1 MRSCRCLALAAVLI
15 VATAVSLEAQVRLPN
30 CQVRGDQL
38 EEDMW
43 ENLWKQNWD
52 GAAKLIS
59 PAFQSIRDNKF
70 RDRDGEIAFL
80 KTLSF
85 KFHFPHDYRTTY
97 SGDAVIVSYKIG
109 HYADAPGGKGKK
121 IRVDVDALSVWR
133 HTPRGWQW
141 VAHVE
146 TGGGPPA
153 QSAKPDS
160 SAPRASH
167 ASVERWG
174 AGIADAEAK

>member
-52 GAAKLIS
+52 GAAKLIA
-59 PAFQSIRDNKF
+59 PGFQSIRDNKI
-70 RDRDGEIAFL
+70 RDRDGELAFI
-80 KTLSF
+80 KTQSF
-85 KFHFPHDYRTTY
+85 KFHFPHNYQTTY

-121 IRVDVDALSVWR
+121 IRVDVEALSVWR

-146 TGGGPPA
+146 TAGAPPA
-153 QSAKPDS
+153 QSAKPDN
-160 SAPRASH
+160 SAPRASRGT
-167 ASVERWG
+167 VERWDTG
-174 AGIADAEAK
+174 LADAEAK